1 MDADLQDPPSFLKKM
16 YHELINNKNDLVI
29 AARSKTSENLYRK
42 FFSFLFHKIIR
53 VTLKDYPEKGFN
65 FWMCN
70 KKFYKNLLKI
80 VSPTASIQSDVL
92 KIGFKKKIIFYERKK
107 RKSESQNS
115 FFKLLNSF
123 LEFYFNSSYW
133 LVRLFMFAGIFSFIL
148 SIIYIFTILY
158 AYLNNS
164 TPFIGWSPIIILI
177 LIFGSL
183 NLIFTGIV
191 GEYLINFIKIY
202 NKKETA
208 FIDYTVNFKSKK

>member
-1 MDADLQDPPSFLKKM
+1 
-16 YHELINNKNDLVI
+16 
-29 AARSKTSENLYRK
+29 
-42 FFSFLFHKIIR
+42 
-53 VTLKDYPEKGFN
+53 
-65 FWMCN
+65 
-70 KKFYKNLLKI
+70 
-80 VSPTASIQSDVL
+80 
-92 KIGFKKKIIFYERKK
+92 
-107 RKSESQNS
+107 
-115 FFKLLNSF
+115 
-123 LEFYFNSSYW
+123 
-133 LVRLFMFAGIFSFIL
+133 MFAGIFSFIL

>member
-1 MDADLQDPPSFLKKM
+1 
-16 YHELINNKNDLVI
+16 
-29 AARSKTSENLYRK
+29 
-42 FFSFLFHKIIR
+42 
-53 VTLKDYPEKGFN
+53 
-65 FWMCN
+65 MCN